1 MGIKNIYE
9 RFIWFDDRVRR
20 KKYPNTT
27 SLAHEFEISV
37 KTAQR
42 DIEFMRDRL
51 NCPLI
56 YDESLKGYHYEDETF
71 SLPLMYLSS
80 AELSSLVVARKLLQ
94 DISGSYIADEITTAV
109 DKITSIIKKHA
120 VSPDSMDDVMSFH
133 LIEYSPAPED
143 IFRTVLEACLKKK
156 RLSFNYSSPARKE
169 DTTRCIDPY
178 HLFNYMG
185 AWHLIGYCHLRKNM
199 RDFKLNRI
207 RTPQM
212 LDEGFSIP
220 RDFSAKHYFQSSF
233 GIYKGKDKKQV
244 VLRFTPDTAKWISDQ
259 IWHREQQT
267 KTLKDGSLEL
277 SFPVADFSEIAREI
291 LKYGSGVEVLKP
303 EVLRQF
309 IKAEIDKAAKI
320 Y

>member
-9 RFIWFDDRVRR
+9 RFIWFDDQVRR
-20 KKYPNTT
+20 KKFPNTT
-27 SLAHEFEISV
+27 RLSQEFEISV

-94 DISGSYIADEITTAV
+94 DISGSCIGDEITTAV

-120 VSPDSMDDVMSFH
+120 VSPDSIDDVMSFH
-133 LIEYSPAPED
+133 LIDYSPAPED

-156 RLSFNYSSPARKE
+156 KLSLNYSSPARKE
-169 DTTRCIDPY
+169 DTTRCVDPF

-185 AWHLIGYCHLRKNM
+185 AWHLIGYCHLRRSM

-207 RTPQM
+207 TNPRM
-212 LDEGFSIP
+212 LDEGFSLP
-220 RDFSAKHYFQSSF
+220 RGFSARHYFQSSF
-233 GIYKGKDKKQV
+233 GIYKGRDKQQV
-244 VLRFTPDTAKWISDQ
+244 VLRFTPETAKWISDR
-259 IWHREQQT
+259 IWHRDQKT
-267 KTLKDGSLEL
+267 KTLRDGSLEL
-277 SFPVADFSEIAREI
+277 SFPVAAFSEISREI
-291 LKYGSGVEVLKP
+291 LKYGSGVEVIKP
-303 EVLRQF
+303 EGLRQF
-309 IKAEIDKAAKI
+309 IKAEINKAAKI

>member
-9 RFIWFDDRVRR
+9 RFIWFDDQVRR

-27 SLAHEFEISV
+27 GLSREFEVSV

-51 NCPLI
+51 DCPLI

-94 DISGSYIADEITTAV
+94 DISGSCIADEITTAV

-120 VSPDSMDDVMSFH
+120 ASPESMDDVMSFH
-133 LIEYSPAPED
+133 LIEYCPAPED

-156 RLSFNYSSPARKE
+156 KLSLNYSSPARKE
-169 DTTRCIDPY
+169 ETTRCVDPY

-185 AWHLIGYCHLRKNM
+185 AWHLVGYCYLRKNI
-199 RDFKLNRI
+199 RDLKLSRI
-207 RTPQM
+207 SKPRM
-212 LDEGFSIP
+212 LDESFSIP
-220 RDFSAKHYFQSSF
+220 RDFNAKDYFRSSF
-233 GIYKGKDKKQV
+233 GIYKGRDKHQV
-244 VLRFTPDTAKWISDQ
+244 VLRFTPETAKWISDQ
-259 IWHREQQT
+259 IWHRDQQT

-277 SFPVADFSEIAREI
+277 SFPVANFSEIAREI
-291 LKYGSGVEVLKP
+291 LKYGSGVEVIRP
-303 EVLRQF
+303 EGLRQF
-309 IKAEIDKAAKI
+309 IKTEIDKAAKI

>member
-1 MGIKNIYE
+1 M
-9 RFIWFDDRVRR
+9 
-20 KKYPNTT
+20 
-27 SLAHEFEISV
+27 
-37 KTAQR
+37 
-42 DIEFMRDRL
+42 
-51 NCPLI
+51 
-56 YDESLKGYHYEDETF
+56 
-71 SLPLMYLSS
+71 
-80 AELSSLVVARKLLQ
+80 
-94 DISGSYIADEITTAV
+94 
-109 DKITSIIKKHA
+109 
-120 VSPDSMDDVMSFH
+120 
-133 LIEYSPAPED
+133 
-143 IFRTVLEACLKKK
+143 
-156 RLSFNYSSPARKE
+156 
-169 DTTRCIDPY
+169 DPY

-199 RDFKLNRI
+199 RDFKLIRI

-212 LDEGFSIP
+212 LEEGFSIP

-259 IWHREQQT
+259 IWHRDQQT